1 MPLKEKNR
9 PKPCP
14 RDGISPVREKENE
27 ERLPFDGEALA
38 QTLLTWFSRNMRD
51 LPWRCSY
58 SPYEVW
64 ISEIMLQ
71 QTRMERGALF
81 YKRWMKTF
89 PTLQS
94 VASASPEAVLKAWEG
109 LGYYSRARNLH
120 RTAQLIVAGHG
131 GNFPSN
137 FAALRALPGI
147 GDYTA
152 GAVLSIAFNQPLPA
166 VDANVERVLARIF
179 NLDKPAKSDHG
190 ARFIRRMAAR
200 LIPHGKARE
209 FNQALMEFGSLVCGK
224 APSCG
229 NCPVVEFCR
238 AKRLDTVA
246 KRPVPGKSVACTSLC
261 LATAVLAHNG
271 RVYVQKRPESGLWAS
286 FWEFPFG
293 VLEQEE
299 SPETGSVRAYSR
311 EAGLHVR
318 VVDSLG
324 SVRQA
329 YTRFRTILHGFL
341 CVLEPKDHRA
351 GKADS
356 YPRPILST
364 ATEHRWATLE
374 ELDGLVFP
382 AGHRKLLSSKRRELE
397 RALAVESGFPQV

>member
-1 MPLKEKNR
+1 
-9 PKPCP
+9 
-14 RDGISPVREKENE
+14 
-27 ERLPFDGEALA
+27 
-38 QTLLTWFSRNMRD
+38 MRD
-51 LPWRCSY
+51 LPWRDSY

-137 FAALRALPGI
+137 FDALRALPGI

-152 GAVLSIAFNQPLPA
+152 GAVLSIAFNQPWPA

-179 NLDKPAKSDHG
+179 NLGKPVKSEPG

-209 FNQALMEFGSLVCGK
+209 FNQALMELGSLVCGRT
-224 APSCG
+224 PHCG

-238 AKRLDTVA
+238 AQHLGTVTE
-246 KRPVPGKSVACTSLC
+246 RPVPGKSVTCTSLC

-271 RVYVQKRPESGLWAS
+271 RVYVQKRPESGLWAG

-299 SPETGSVRAYSR
+299 SPEVGSVRAYSR
-311 EAGLHVR
+311 DAGFRVR

-341 CVLEPKDHRA
+341 CVLEPEGDGA
-351 GKADS
+351 GKAVGF
-356 YPRPILST
+356 PLPILSA

-382 AGHRKLLSSKRRELE
+382 AGHRKLLRSKRQELE
-397 RALAVESGFPQV
+397 RAVAASKL

>member
-1 MPLKEKNR
+1 
-9 PKPCP
+9 
-14 RDGISPVREKENE
+14 
-27 ERLPFDGEALA
+27 
-38 QTLLTWFSRNMRD
+38 MRD
-51 LPWRCSY
+51 LPWRDSY

-81 YKRWMKTF
+81 YRRWMKTF

-120 RTAQLIVAGHG
+120 RTAQLIVAGYG
-131 GNFPSN
+131 GKFPSD

-179 NLDKPAKSDHG
+179 NLDKPVKSDSG
-190 ARFIRRMAAR
+190 SRFIRRTASR

-209 FNQALMEFGSLVCGK
+209 FNQALMELGSLVCGR
-224 APSCG
+224 APRCG
-229 NCPVVEFCR
+229 NCPVAEFCR
-238 AKRLDTVA
+238 AKHLDTVA
-246 KRPVPGKSVACTSLC
+246 ERPVPGKSVACTSLC
-261 LATAVLAHNG
+261 LATAVLVHNG
-271 RVYVQKRPESGLWAS
+271 RVYVQKRPESGLWAG

-299 SPETGSVRAYSR
+299 SPEAGCVRAYNR
-311 EAGLHVR
+311 EAGLRVR
-318 VVDSLG
+318 VTGSLG

-341 CVLEPKDHRA
+341 CILEPEGDGV
-351 GKADS
+351 GKAVGF
-356 YPRPILST
+356 PHPILST

-382 AGHRKLLSSKRRELE
+382 AGHRKLLRSKRQELE
-397 RALAVESGFPQV
+397 RALAAVKRFSKRNPGDVSQ